1 MSKESEGIFDDSVV
15 YVTNQGSQAGVDLS
29 KEKP

>member
-15 YVTNQGSQAGVDLS
+15 YVTKQGSQVGVDGGRIS
-29 KEKP
+29 S